1 MIKHSRLLD
10 LDPGNQFFDG
20 LRGVEA
26 HPHGRVL
33 MNNPTIDSTPGERRC
48 RPDTVAPKTTS
59 TVPVNAPSRDRPRA
73 LPIVLAVT
81 PSRAARAVSA
91 AVVSDDIDTFSFCD
105 SAVNSCPPVT

>member
-1 MIKHSRLLD
+1 
-10 LDPGNQFFDG
+10 
-20 LRGVEA
+20 
-26 HPHGRVL
+26 
-33 MNNPTIDSTPGERRC
+33 MNNPTIDSTPVSAGG

-59 TVPVNAPSRDRPRA
+59 SVPVNAPSRTAHA
-73 LPIVLAVT
+73 LCTIVLAVT